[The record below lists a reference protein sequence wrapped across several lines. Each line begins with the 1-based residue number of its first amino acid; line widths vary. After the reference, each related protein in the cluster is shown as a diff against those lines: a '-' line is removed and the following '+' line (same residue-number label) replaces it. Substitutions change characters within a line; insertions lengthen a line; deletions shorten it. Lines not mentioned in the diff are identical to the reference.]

1 MPAPT
6 VTNGYVTSDELKA
19 TLGLTGETFADT
31 DIVRAINAASRLID
45 SFCGQRFWKDPSDV
59 TRQFT
64 ATGFDTFDFGL
75 PLATL
80 TTFKTDQDQDGTY
93 ETTWTVNT
101 DFWLTPDNAAADGV
115 PHTGVLRNGT
125 VASNVFP
132 TWQAGG
138 VQVVGKW
145 GWAAPPDTVVEACIL
160 QATRLLK
167 RAREAPFGIAGLAFE
182 GGGIRL
188 SARLDP
194 DVELLLAPYDVRQRV
209 R

>member
-1 MPAPT
+1 MA
-6 VTNGYVTSDELKA
+6 VSVVNGYVSAAELTA
-19 TLGLTGETFADT
+19 TLGLTGETFASD
-31 DIVRAINAASRLID
+31 DIARAINAASRLID
-45 SFCGQRFWKDPSDV
+45 SFCGQRFWVDPSNV

-64 ATGFDTFDFGL
+64 AAGFDAFDFGL

-80 TTFKTDQDQDGTY
+80 VTFKTDQDQDGTY

-115 PHTGVLRNGT
+115 PFSGVLRNGT
-125 VASNVFP
+125 VATNVFP

-138 VQVVGKW
+138 VQIVGKW
-145 GWAAPPDTVVEACIL
+145 GWAAVPDTVVEACII
-160 QATRLLK
+160 QSSRLLK

-194 DVELLLAPYDVRQRV
+194 DVEVLLAPYDIRQRV